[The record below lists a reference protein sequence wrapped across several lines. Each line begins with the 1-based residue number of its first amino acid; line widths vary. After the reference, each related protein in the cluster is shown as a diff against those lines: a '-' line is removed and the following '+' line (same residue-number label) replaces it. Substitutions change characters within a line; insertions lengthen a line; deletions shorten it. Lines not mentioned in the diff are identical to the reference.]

1 MKRLLSGVFV
11 FSGLIYAAFDPG
23 VWAYRR
29 EVRAAKAPF
38 DVLTLDASVY
48 ERSRARLDDLR
59 LLRSGNEVPYVLR
72 KLTGGRH
79 EKIVRPVITDRVAV
93 PGLGV
98 QAVLEVPGGTPH
110 NRIRIETNK
119 TNFRQ
124 QVRIEASDDRKHW
137 GIIRR
142 DGMIFD
148 VSARDQH
155 ASNTFVFYPD
165 STRRYLRVTVEG
177 WNSPEALR
185 SVSMSFVQNLPAER
199 EVIADR
205 PPAFT
210 ADSRIRSSILELDF
224 GFERP
229 FDGIRFDVAP
239 GFFSRAVT
247 LSVSQDKKTWSR
259 AAYGNVERTS
269 RREELFVA
277 VPEQWTR
284 YVQVAVSNEDNPPLT
299 FTRVQVEAV
308 KRELIFP
315 AERAGTYWL
324 YSGNIRAQPAR
335 YDLRAVLPLD
345 VGAVPATFGSPEK
358 NPDYR
363 APKPPVTERSPWL
376 LSALLVVL
384 IPALGAIA
392 FRMLRQV
399 KATR

>member
-1 MKRLLSGVFV
+1 MKRLLSGIFI
-11 FSGLIYAAFDPG
+11 FSAVLYAAFDPS
-23 VWAYRR
+23 VWAFRR

-48 ERSRARLDDLR
+48 ERSRAKLDDLR

-72 KLTGGRH
+72 KLTGGRQ
-79 EKIVRPVITDRVAV
+79 EKIVRPVLTDRVAI

-98 QAVLEVPGGTPH
+98 QAVLDVPGGTPH

-148 VSARDQH
+148 VSAPDQH

-199 EVIADR
+199 EVIADGQPTPR
-205 PPAFT
+205 VDT
-210 ADSRIRSSILELDF
+210 GTHSSLLDLDL

-229 FDGIRFDVAP
+229 FDGVRLDVTP
-239 GFFSRAVT
+239 GFFSRSVT
-247 LSVSQDKKTWSR
+247 VSVSQDRKTWSR

-269 RREELFVA
+269 RREELFVP

-284 YVQVAVSNEDNPPLT
+284 YVRVAVSNEDNPPLT
-299 FTRVQVEAV
+299 FTRIRVEAIR
-308 KRELIFP
+308 RELIFP
-315 AERAGTYWL
+315 AEPAGSYWL
-324 YSGNIRAQPAR
+324 YSGNVKAEPVR

-345 VGAVPATFGSPEK
+345 VNAVPATFGSPEK

-363 APKPPVTERSPWL
+363 PPKPPITERSPWL
-376 LSALLVVL
+376 LTALLLVL
-384 IPALGAIA
+384 VPALGFIA

-399 KATR
+399 KTTR